1 MSVIA
6 MQDHV
11 LIVDDDAETR
21 SLLREYLHKRGY
33 RVTTT
38 ADGKGLRRALDSA
51 RPDLVVLD
59 PMLPGA
65 DGLELCRDLRTR
77 SSVPIIMLTARGG
90 EADRIAGLETGADD
104 YLSKPFN
111 PRELI
116 ARIKSVLRRVRSL
129 PGNLRP
135 ETAKSYRFAGWTLD
149 LATRTL
155 TTPKGDVEPLSRTE
169 FKLLRVFLE
178 NPDRVLARDQL
189 IELMISRDAGPFD
202 RAIDVQVSRLRQR
215 LREDAREP
223 RIIKTRR
230 GAGYVL
236 AAKVEAAG

>member
-1 MSVIA
+1 
-6 MQDHV
+6 MQDHI

-21 SLLREYLHKRGY
+21 SLLQAYLHKRGY

-38 ADGKGLRRALDSA
+38 ADGRGLRRALDSA

-59 PMLPGA
+59 LMLPGA
-65 DGLELCRDLRTR
+65 DGLALCRDLRTR
-77 SSVPIIMLTARGG
+77 SSVPIIMLTARGE

-111 PRELI
+111 PRELV
-116 ARIKSVLRRVRSL
+116 ARIKSVLRRVRRS
-129 PGNLRP
+129 PANLEP
-135 ETAKSYRFAGWTLD
+135 EPVQSYRFAGWTLE
-149 LATRTL
+149 LAARKL
-155 TTPKGDVEPLSRTE
+155 TSPAGVAELLSRTE
-169 FKLLRVFLE
+169 FRLLRVLLE
-178 NPDRVLARDQL
+178 HPDRVLTREQL
-189 IELMISRDAGPFD
+189 IELMVSRDAGPFD

-236 AAKVEAAG
+236 AAQVEASMGRR